1 VYAPIIDAQPVL
13 LRRRVTRRTDI
24 RRLASLN
31 LLLVGALQLP
41 ALCAGQASATGTA
54 SFVGSVE
61 RDSLGHESAG
71 AQIYFPA
78 LRIGVTANY
87 VGQFRL
93 MQLPAGSFLVEV
105 RHIGYAIAYDTV
117 ELVAGRTTRRDF
129 ILSLQAVRLDSV
141 RVTDRAPEWRSPGLR
156 AFEERRRLA
165 IGSFISSEQLRKED
179 DRDFDQ
185 VLRRNISGLRIVTE
199 LSSAWAASNQPTG
212 ISNGLRRAPR
222 RSIQDPT
229 SMSMPS
235 VDACW
240 ASVFVD
246 GVRIYDR
253 GSDKDTPPPDLS
265 RLHTRDYDGV
275 EFYSGG
281 ASVPVEYNT
290 TGGGCGV
297 LLLWTR
303 ER

>member
-1 VYAPIIDAQPVL
+1 M
-13 LRRRVTRRTDI
+13 
-24 RRLASLN
+24 RRLASLD
-31 LLLVGALQLP
+31 LLLVCTLYLP
-41 ALCAGQASATGTA
+41 SLSAGQASATGTA
-54 SFVGSVE
+54 SFVGSVG

-71 AQIYFPA
+71 AQIYFPD

-87 VGQFRL
+87 LGQFRL

-105 RHIGYAIAYDTV
+105 RHIGYAIAHDTV

-129 ILSLQAVRLDSV
+129 ILTPQVAQLDSV
-141 RVTDRAPEWRSPGLR
+141 RITDHAPAWRSPGLR
-156 AFEERRRLA
+156 AFEERRRLGV
-165 IGSFISSEQLRKED
+165 GSFMSSEQLRKED

-185 VLRRNISGLRIVTE
+185 VLRRNIPGLRIVTE

-212 ISNGLRRAPR
+212 ISNGLHRAPR

-240 ASVFVD
+240 VSVFVD

-265 RLHTRDYDGV
+265 RLHTRDYDGI

-297 LLLWTR
+297 LPLWTR